1 MGTPIATQIPGASAL
16 SSVRQIAPLAQV
28 GSIYLFQGESD
39 ILHAAMEE
47 FVHRLG
53 MRGLVQVIV
62 GSNRISFEHL
72 SLILGERI
80 GHVYEI
86 MDRILVS
93 RAETCYQMKDVLTAL
108 EPSPNPIV
116 ITNMLSSF
124 YDENLT
130 LNEVTLLL
138 QKCIQRVH
146 QLCEFAPVLISAE
159 PDSDRLDLLHFVEQN
174 SDQRFYFEPFENIET
189 VLQSA
194 FPGF

>member
-1 MGTPIATQIPGASAL
+1 
-16 SSVRQIAPLAQV
+16 
-28 GSIYLFQGESD
+28 
-39 ILHAAMEE
+39 MEE